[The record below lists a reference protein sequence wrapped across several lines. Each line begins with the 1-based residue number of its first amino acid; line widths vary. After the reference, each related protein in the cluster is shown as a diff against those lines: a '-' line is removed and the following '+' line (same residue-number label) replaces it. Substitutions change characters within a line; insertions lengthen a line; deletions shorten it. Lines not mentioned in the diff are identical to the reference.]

1 MMKHFENDIVSI
13 EYLSDANAGQGIWKG
28 HALKDQYKE
37 GMNKALELIKER
49 KLERWIADLTDLGV
63 ISGENQ
69 KWTNEVWFP
78 QVLEAGLKR
87 MAIVVSK
94 DVLCNMATKNT
105 MAKVAD
111 DVYSKYFDNRA
122 DAKAW
127 TQAKDAEAA

>member
-1 MMKHFENDIVSI
+1 MKYFENNIVTI
-13 EYLSDANAGQGIWKG
+13 EYLSDINAGQGIWKG

-37 GMNKALELIKER
+37 GMMKALELIKE
-49 KLERWIADLTDLGV
+49 KKVERWIADLTDLGV

-78 QVLEAGLKR
+78 QVLQAGLKR

-105 MAKVAD
+105 MSKVAD
-111 DVYSKYFDNRA
+111 NVYSKYLDSRA

-127 TQAKDAEAA
+127 VVAKDAEAA